1 MKRIKKFV
9 AVLLL
14 SLTLFN
20 SIFASYYMTV
30 RAAEAIP
37 ATMSVI
43 EALLSLFGLEVGLG
57 NQKDFFSNSEF
68 TDFVGAVAN
77 GQTVSMPSYGEVNF
91 SDSESILSFMTWA
104 SALTYTAADGD
115 VLKLAK
121 VLDST
126 SYKNTGTA
134 ATNSMQQHIDSVV
147 GDYNGSSEA
156 LAEEVQDTFTVINGG
171 SSSNNNM
178 SPNRWDMF
186 TALMSTFLLGA
197 AKDFNELV
205 DKFTTPEESEYT
217 EYDSAF
223 SDAEGFVPG
232 ASLNNFSYTADP
244 SYSTYANYKIIAD
257 VVPNNT
263 AFVQMIVSEN
273 DIEGLCFIIDPYMTL
288 YKFQSDL
295 SYEIKNFI
303 RFTHNRE
310 LGGFYHSSQN
320 FFNQSEYASYV
331 SYIPVFSDT
340 ASAYA
345 FFNEGDTSGILNLV
359 DDSAYPNF
367 KKAAPSAHSTLSTN
381 INKWMNK
388 NPSIDD
394 FPDVVPN
401 LLDVSDSV
409 AGTGDAVPSIDDAI
423 AEKAGV
429 DPGTDSDTDTGT
441 SINYMGILGKILNA
455 ILSLPKSIWEFFTD
469 PLGVILQDWQ
479 ELLQWL
485 KDFQLWLANCLADLL
500 EAVTG
505 LGEPKNP
512 WGTIEGSGSGSDSSG
527 SGTVN
532 LLNGILLLVYI
543 LFKLLQIFLHLLEF
557 IINIF
562 KIPATPGFIT
572 GDFAIGFEFIKT
584 VQLSPLNISVYDFLM
599 GLIHILV
606 IFSVVKVLKKHIDK
620 LHI

>member
-1 MKRIKKFV
+1 
-9 AVLLL
+9 
-14 SLTLFN
+14 
-20 SIFASYYMTV
+20 
-30 RAAEAIP
+30 
-37 ATMSVI
+37 
-43 EALLSLFGLEVGLG
+43 
-57 NQKDFFSNSEF
+57 
-68 TDFVGAVAN
+68 
-77 GQTVSMPSYGEVNF
+77 
-91 SDSESILSFMTWA
+91 
-104 SALTYTAADGD
+104 
-115 VLKLAK
+115 
-121 VLDST
+121 
-126 SYKNTGTA
+126 
-134 ATNSMQQHIDSVV
+134 
-147 GDYNGSSEA
+147 
-156 LAEEVQDTFTVINGG
+156 
-171 SSSNNNM
+171 
-178 SPNRWDMF
+178 
-186 TALMSTFLLGA
+186 
-197 AKDFNELV
+197 
-205 DKFTTPEESEYT
+205 
-217 EYDSAF
+217 
-223 SDAEGFVPG
+223 
-232 ASLNNFSYTADP
+232 
-244 SYSTYANYKIIAD
+244 
-257 VVPNNT
+257 
-263 AFVQMIVSEN
+263 
-273 DIEGLCFIIDPYMTL
+273 
-288 YKFQSDL
+288 
-295 SYEIKNFI
+295 
-303 RFTHNRE
+303 
-310 LGGFYHSSQN
+310 
-320 FFNQSEYASYV
+320 
-331 SYIPVFSDT
+331 VFSDT

-381 INKWMNK
+381 IDKWMNK

-394 FPDVVPN
+394 FPDAVPD
-401 LLDVSDSV
+401 LLDVSDTV

-512 WGTIEGSGSGSDSSG
+512 WGTIDGSGSGSDSSG

-584 VQLSPLNISVYDFLM
+584 VQLSPLSISVYDFLM